1 MSAEETF
8 RRAFERLKAGQPKVL
23 PIGTPVSQNNVARE
37 AGHEDPSDF
46 KKSRYPGLVAEI
58 QDYVRCNPPKRQP
71 SERQRL
77 IKQRQRSR
85 DARETNADLKAQRD
99 SAASLLV
106 EANAHIVTLTRKV
119 QDLETRLADLQGSA
133 RVLPHSPA
141 RPRAAPRTMDEPLQ
155 K

>member
-1 MSAEETF
+1 MSAEDNF
-8 RRAFERLKAGQPKVL
+8 RRAFERLKAGQTKVL

-37 AGHEDPSDF
+37 AGHEDPSDL
-46 KKSRYPGLVAEI
+46 KKSRFPGLVTEI
-58 QDYVRCNPPKRQP
+58 QDYVRHNPPERQP

-85 DARETNADLKAQRD
+85 DARKTNSDLKAQRD
-99 SAASLLV
+99 AAASLLV

-119 QDLETRLADLQGSA
+119 QDLESRLADHQTTA
-133 RVLPHSPA
+133 RVLPHAPA
-141 RPRAAPRTMDEPLQ
+141 KPRATLGTMDEPLQ